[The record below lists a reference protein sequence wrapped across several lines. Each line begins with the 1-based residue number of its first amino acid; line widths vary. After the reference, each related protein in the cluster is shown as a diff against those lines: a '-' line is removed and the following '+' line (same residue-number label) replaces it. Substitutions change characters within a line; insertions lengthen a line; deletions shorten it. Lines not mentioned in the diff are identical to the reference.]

1 MLGQHE
7 DIRLAGTC
15 VLLRDADDGLEILLL
30 RRNAELA
37 FAGGAWVFPGG
48 AVDQEEIDSSS
59 TLEEA
64 TRKATVREVFE
75 ECGLVASQED
85 LVHFCNW
92 TTPLGEK
99 RRFATW
105 FFVAK
110 VGDKQREV
118 IIDGGEIHE
127 YRWVGAQK
135 AIDLHHSGELRLMP
149 PTYLSIKLISQYET
163 ADVACEALLNRESYS
178 VTPRLCLEDG
188 QWVCLYPGDAGFETT
203 DLSAEGPLHRS
214 VINSSGMQY
223 IHSGQDVGVAAMD
236 IP

>member
-15 VLLRDADDGLEILLL
+15 VLLRDTDDGLEILLL

-75 ECGLVASQED
+75 ECGLVVSQED

-110 VGDKQREV
+110 VGD
-118 IIDGGEIHE
+118 
-127 YRWVGAQK
+127 
-135 AIDLHHSGELRLMP
+135 
-149 PTYLSIKLISQYET
+149 
-163 ADVACEALLNRESYS
+163 CLL
-178 VTPRLCLEDG
+178 
-188 QWVCLYPGDAGFETT
+188 
-203 DLSAEGPLHRS
+203 
-214 VINSSGMQY
+214 
-223 IHSGQDVGVAAMD
+223 
-236 IP
+236 